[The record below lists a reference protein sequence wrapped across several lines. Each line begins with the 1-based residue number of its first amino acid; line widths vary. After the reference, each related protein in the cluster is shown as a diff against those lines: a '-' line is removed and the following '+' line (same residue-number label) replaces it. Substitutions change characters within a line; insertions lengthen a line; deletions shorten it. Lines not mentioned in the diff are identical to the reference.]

1 MSHQH
6 KIIIVVLSAA
16 VLLLSAAGFFVR
28 EVYFACPVRNCI
40 SNGVSLAGPG
50 AARGEQIVFTIE
62 KGQGFRDVG
71 FNLQKAGLI
80 KSRIWFDGYVL
91 LSHKYHKM
99 QAGVYGIPSGATC
112 AQIAKQISGGDILQ
126 EKITIKEG
134 WNSHDIANYLEQ
146 KQIFSQNDFWSA
158 SQEQQALIVYILS
171 GDESALP
178 DSASQNGRTIGL
190 EGFLYPDT
198 YQFPMGSSMSEVL
211 REILLNFK
219 AKISDQLRADIK
231 SQGKN
236 LYDIL
241 IMAGLLEKEV
251 QSYADKQMVAG
262 ILWKRL
268 AAGWPLQVDAAMET
282 YQKKGLPTEPICN
295 PGLESIKAAVYYQ
308 ENPYWFYLSAK
319 NGQTIFS
326 VTFDQHKA
334 ATQKYLR

>member
-1 MSHQH
+1 MKRQR
-6 KIIIVVLSAA
+6 KIIIKVGLAA
-16 VLLLSAAGFFVR
+16 VLLLSAAGFFAR
-28 EVYFACPVRNCI
+28 EVYVVSFAAQA
-40 SNGVSLAGPG
+40 ST
-50 AARGEQIVFTIE
+50 RGEQIVFTIE
-62 KGQGFRDVG
+62 KGQGFRDIG
-71 FNLQKAGLI
+71 SNLQKAGLI
-80 KSRIWFDGYVL
+80 KSWIWFDGYVL

-112 AQIAKQISGGDILQ
+112 AQIARQISGGDILQ

-158 SQEQQALIVYILS
+158 SQEQQALIAYILS
-171 GDESALP
+171 NDESALP
-178 DSASQNGRTIGL
+178 YSASRNGRAIGL

-198 YQFPMGSSMSEVL
+198 YQFPFGSSVSAVL
-211 REILLNFK
+211 QEILLNFK

-251 QSYADKQMVAG
+251 QGYADKQMVAG

-268 AAGWPLQVDAAMET
+268 GADWPLQVDVAMET

-308 ENPYWFYLSAK
+308 ESPYWFYLSTP
-319 NGQTIFS
+319 NGQIIFNE
-326 VTFDQHKA
+326 TFDQHKA
-334 ATQKYLR
+334 ARQKYLRSDL

>member
-1 MSHQH
+1 MKRQR
-6 KIIIVVLSAA
+6 KIIIVVGLAA
-16 VLLLSAAGFFVR
+16 VLLLSAAGFFAR
-28 EVYFACPVRNCI
+28 EVYFASFV
-40 SNGVSLAGPG
+40 GQAGK
-50 AARGEQIVFTIE
+50 RGEQIVFTIE

-71 FNLQKAGLI
+71 FALQKAGLI
-80 KSRIWFDGYVL
+80 KSRVWFDSYIL

-99 QAGVYGIPSGATC
+99 QAGVYGIASGATC

-134 WNSHDIANYLEQ
+134 WNSHDIANYLVSR
-146 KQIFSQNDFWSA
+146 QIFSQNDFWSA
-158 SQEQQALIVYILS
+158 SQEQQELVESILGGEIS
-171 GDESALP
+171 GGS
-178 DSASQNGRTIGL
+178 IGL

-198 YQFPMGSSMSEVL
+198 YQFPFGSSMSAVL

-241 IMAGLLEKEV
+241 IMASLLEKEV
-251 QSYADKQMVAG
+251 RSYADKQMVAG

-268 AAGWPLQVDAAMET
+268 GAGWPLQVDVAMET
-282 YQKKGLPTEPICN
+282 YQRKGLPDEPICN

-326 VTFDQHKA
+326 ATFDQHKA
-334 ATQKYLR
+334 ATQKYLRSDL